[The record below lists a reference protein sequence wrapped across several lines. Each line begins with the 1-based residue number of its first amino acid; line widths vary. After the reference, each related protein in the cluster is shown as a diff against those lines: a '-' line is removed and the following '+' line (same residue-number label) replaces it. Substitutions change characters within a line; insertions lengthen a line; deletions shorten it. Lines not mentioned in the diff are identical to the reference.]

1 MISEIIHTK
10 LGFNFMVMDNENNK
24 LIINQSALW
33 KQASKELQEF
43 FKQYKYFYC
52 GNYNI
57 PLWYYDKE
65 CGMPDYDYSSLYI
78 TEESFFQKYLSYFT
92 TALTPRN
99 VLPIGHSFVYNCF
112 YPELNQ
118 ILGEKTHILHD
129 DSSEP
134 WCVRLEKPYL
144 LSKDI
149 FEVISKY
156 IVAHLNIVSLF
167 EVRAEKLEGI
177 PCIVTFAEIRRIC
190 NAEQFSE
197 WVDSYN
203 NLIKHDDDYYNYET
217 WSISV
222 YEGFSE
228 TNIECFDLCVK
239 WKGDDS
245 ELKKLPL
252 FVDVYRTE
260 FGFSERF
267 EVKHQMRVSI
277 DDDSIIHIRPD
288 KREICKFYYEKVMT
302 AIKEANFWKRTGN
315 ILYEGVWDDSEM
327 EHCVQFLIDNNYE
340 QDNKR
345 FISIKHWKDFSE
357 FLSPEESYRMQCH
370 FLVGMEL
377 L

>member
-1 MISEIIHTK
+1 
-10 LGFNFMVMDNENNK
+10 MVMDNEGDK

-118 ILGEKTHILHD
+118 ILGDKTHILHD

-156 IVAHLNIVSLF
+156 IVAHLNMVSLF

-288 KREICKFYYEKVMT
+288 KREICKFYYEKV
-302 AIKEANFWKRTGN
+302 R
-315 ILYEGVWDDSEM
+315 SEM
-327 EHCVQFLIDNNYE
+327 ERLNINTWLDGVLYCGLDFSEYERYEHYVQYLIDNKYE
-340 QDNKR
+340 HNNTR
-345 FISIKHWKDFSE
+345 FFRMLNVSDKDYSRAISNSRSDYHPD
-357 FLSPEESYRMQCH
+357 Y
-370 FLVGMEL
+370 LVGIEQI
-377 L
+377 